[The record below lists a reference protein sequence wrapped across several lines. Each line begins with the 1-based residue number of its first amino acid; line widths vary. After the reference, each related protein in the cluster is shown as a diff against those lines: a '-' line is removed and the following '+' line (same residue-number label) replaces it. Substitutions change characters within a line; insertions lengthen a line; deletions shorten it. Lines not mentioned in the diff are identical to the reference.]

1 MYKPEEKRQRRL
13 VGNKVTLFVYGVFC
27 LCVLFCASADA
38 VFIQGT
44 SVATEITAD
53 DIGTVPDY
61 RLKTSGRTAAARF
74 GTIAT

>member
-1 MYKPEEKRQRRL
+1 MGWTGKVYKPGEKRQRRL

-38 VFIQGT
+38 LFIQGT

-53 DIGTVPDY
+53 NIGTVPE
-61 RLKTSGRTAAARF
+61 GVEV
-74 GTIAT
+74 G